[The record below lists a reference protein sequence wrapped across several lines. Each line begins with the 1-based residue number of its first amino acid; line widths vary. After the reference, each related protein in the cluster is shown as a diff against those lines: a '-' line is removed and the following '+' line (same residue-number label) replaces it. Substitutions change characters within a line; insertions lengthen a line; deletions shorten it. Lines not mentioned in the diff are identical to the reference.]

1 MDWMWVTLDCALRM
15 ADAVCSM
22 VDVSRSSLG
31 RSCTDCLE
39 KIGFEGALIIGSF
52 SFAGMEDGARL
63 RYEVADEA
71 ESPVPRALHV
81 LRGGR
86 A

>member
-1 MDWMWVTLDCALRM
+1 MPY
-15 ADAVCSM
+15 AVCRM

-31 RSCTDCLE
+31 RSRTDCLE
-39 KIGFEGALIIGSF
+39 KIGFEGALVIGSF
-52 SFAGMEDGARL
+52 SFAGMEDGGRM